1 MDKQLIEE
9 KFRRLGARV
18 RVTEAP
24 VGRIT
29 VDVKR
34 DRKGEYFDLVVARR
48 TANGVGVWVDAID
61 VRPRERHLLLMAADD
76 AGGNPAKSGE
86 KQKFLCGHDERA
98 WFVAAVPETR
108 AAANVREAL
117 EALRP
122 AVVQWWLAQR
132 RVRPRDRNRRRN
144 EAFVRQG
151 EWFFLPRPDV
161 SVPESLVLQHE
172 PIRRGNGKPHW
183 VEFLTRTR
191 GEVVYVNL
199 AGEVLT
205 ES

>member
-34 DRKGEYFDLVVARR
+34 DRKGEYFDLTVARR

-86 KQKFLCGHDERA
+86 KQKFLCGHDERS

-108 AAANVREAL
+108 AAANVREAF

-122 AVVQWWLAQR
+122 PVVQWRLAQR
-132 RVRPRDRNRRRN
+132 RVRPRD
-144 EAFVRQG
+144 
-151 EWFFLPRPDV
+151 
-161 SVPESLVLQHE
+161 
-172 PIRRGNGKPHW
+172 
-183 VEFLTRTR
+183 
-191 GEVVYVNL
+191 
-199 AGEVLT
+199 
-205 ES
+205 